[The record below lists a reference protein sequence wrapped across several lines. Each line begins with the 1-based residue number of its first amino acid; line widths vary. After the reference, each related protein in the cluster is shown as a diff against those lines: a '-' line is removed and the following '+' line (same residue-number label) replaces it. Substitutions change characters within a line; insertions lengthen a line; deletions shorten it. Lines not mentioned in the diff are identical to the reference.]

1 MGEDVLRQVKSLEAA
16 LHAGKITFA
25 EFEERVNE
33 IFASI

>member
-1 MGEDVLRQVKSLEAA
+1 MVEDVLRQVRSLEAA

>member
-1 MGEDVLRQVKSLEAA
+1 MVEDGLRQVKSLEAA
-16 LHAGKITFA
+16 LHAGRITFA

>member
-1 MGEDVLRQVKSLEAA
+1 MVEVVLRQVKSLEAA

-25 EFEERVNE
+25 EFGERVNE